1 VTDEFRVRP
10 TDLVRHADHLG
21 AIAERITTAK
31 QAGEAVQAGS
41 SAYSQLCVMVP
52 IMLNGLQQVLV
63 DAIGTAAESIHDT
76 TTRLHAAAEHYD
88 HTDATSA
95 EAIGRVKDRL

>member
-1 VTDEFRVRP
+1 MTGEFRVRP
-10 TDLVRHADHLG
+10 IDLVRHADHLG
-21 AIAERITTAK
+21 TNAERIATAK

-41 SAYSQLCVMVP
+41 SAYGQLCVMVP

-88 HTDATSA
+88 TTDASRA
-95 EAIGRVKDRL
+95 EAFGRVKDHL